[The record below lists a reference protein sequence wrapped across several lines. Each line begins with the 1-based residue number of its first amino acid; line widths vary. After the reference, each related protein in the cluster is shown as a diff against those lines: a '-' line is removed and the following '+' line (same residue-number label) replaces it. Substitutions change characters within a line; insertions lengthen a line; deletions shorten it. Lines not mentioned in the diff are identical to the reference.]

1 MIGKRIA
8 SILIDIFILG
18 ICFGAVIVLF
28 AVFFTNSGELFP
40 QKGVDVLMLFA
51 NLLFI
56 MKDALRISVGKRL
69 LKLKIVAEDGSKADW
84 RACVIRNIFLLFWPI
99 EGIVLLASG
108 RRIGDYV
115 AKTNVV
121 MKE

>member
-1 MIGKRIA
+1 MIGKRIV
-8 SILIDIFILG
+8 SFLIDLVICG
-18 ICFGAVIVLF
+18 ICFGGGIILL
-28 AVFFTNSGELFP
+28 AVFSTDSGELLR
-40 QKGVDVLMLFA
+40 KEINVIMLFA
-51 NLLFI
+51 DLLFI
-56 MKDALRISVGKRL
+56 MKYALHISVGKRL
-69 LKLKIVAEDGSKADW
+69 LKLQIVAEDGSKADL
-84 RACVIRNIFLLFWPI
+84 RACVIRNLFLLFWPI

>member
-1 MIGKRIA
+1 MIGKRIV
-8 SILIDIFILG
+8 SFLIYLVICG
-18 ICFGAVIVLF
+18 ICFGGGIILL
-28 AVFFTNSGELFP
+28 AVFSTDSGELLR
-40 QKGVDVLMLFA
+40 KEINVIMLFA
-51 NLLFI
+51 DLLFI
-56 MKDALRISVGKRL
+56 MKDALHISVGKRL
-69 LKLKIVAEDGSKADW
+69 LKLQIVAEDGSKADW
-84 RACVIRNIFLLFWPI
+84 RACVIRNLFLLFWPI